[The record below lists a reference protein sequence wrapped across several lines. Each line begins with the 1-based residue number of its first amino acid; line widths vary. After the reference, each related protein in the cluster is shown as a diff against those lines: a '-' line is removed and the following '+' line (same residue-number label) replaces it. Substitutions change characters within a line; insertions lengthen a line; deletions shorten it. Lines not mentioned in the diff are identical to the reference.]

1 VSYSNY
7 LKVLD
12 PHYERENPGFVELR
26 TRAKEIL
33 QKERELAEIVQLVG
47 KSALGESEKI
57 TLDVAGMLKV
67 SQSGA
72 QHAGSTAVILCT
84 PLTPSGRLPPAERY
98 LRVRPILPLLQ
109 DGRYAPQLCLV
120 LRAGPARRRVERHD
134 VLQGGQGFRRWS

>member
-1 VSYSNY
+1 MSYSNY

-26 TRAKEIL
+26 SRAKEIL

-67 SQSGA
+67 G
-72 QHAGSTAVILCT
+72 
-84 PLTPSGRLPPAERY
+84 PS
-98 LRVRPILPLLQ
+98 V
-109 DGRYAPQLCLV
+109 
-120 LRAGPARRRVERHD
+120 
-134 VLQGGQGFRRWS
+134 

>member
-12 PHYERENPGFVELR
+12 PHYEREHPGFVELR

-67 SQSGA
+67 GQSGVIR
-72 QHAGSTAVILCT
+72 AGSSVWLYHV
-84 PLTPSGRLPPAERY
+84 PR
-98 LRVRPILPLLQ
+98 
-109 DGRYAPQLCLV
+109 
-120 LRAGPARRRVERHD
+120 
-134 VLQGGQGFRRWS
+134 